1 MTSLANASQ
10 ALPSR
15 SGWWV
20 LKGTSFVPALVLLAC
35 AGQVVPPPLLTGIT
49 EIEAGWHHTCAVTTA
64 GDAKCWGNNH
74 DGQLGDGT
82 EVDRAIPVD
91 VVGLLNKVQAI
102 TAGERHTC
110 ALTTAGGVKCWGNNH
125 DDQLGDGTE
134 IDRVT
139 PVAVVGLTDGVKAIS
154 AGERH
159 TCVLTT
165 AGGVKCWGNNHDGQ
179 LGVGTEGDKKTPI
192 DVAGLTSGVQA
203 IAAGRRHTCALTTA
217 GGVKCWGNNHDG
229 QLGDGT
235 KIDKKTPVDVMGLA
249 GAVKAI
255 TAGWRHTCA
264 LTASGSVKCWG
275 KNHDGQLGDG
285 TAINRS
291 SPVDV
296 VGLPS
301 GVRAIAAGGQH
312 ACALNPQFVSCWGDN
327 EDGQLGDGTTADT
340 LAAREEVGL

>member
-1 MTSLANASQ
+1 M
-10 ALPSR
+10 
-15 SGWWV
+15 
-20 LKGTSFVPALVLLAC
+20 
-35 AGQVVPPPLLTGIT
+35 
-49 EIEAGWHHTCAVTTA
+49 
-64 GDAKCWGNNH
+64 
-74 DGQLGDGT
+74 
-82 EVDRAIPVD
+82 
-91 VVGLLNKVQAI
+91 
-102 TAGERHTC
+102 
-110 ALTTAGGVKCWGNNH
+110 
-125 DDQLGDGTE
+125 
-134 IDRVT
+134 
-139 PVAVVGLTDGVKAIS
+139 
-154 AGERH
+154 
-159 TCVLTT
+159 
-165 AGGVKCWGNNHDGQ
+165 
-179 LGVGTEGDKKTPI
+179 
-192 DVAGLTSGVQA
+192 QA

-249 GAVKAI
+249 GGVQAI